1 MLVVV
6 FCAFILGV
14 LAWIRAR
21 RDAARARAYLT
32 DEVTAAVERTA
43 WAERMFSKGYVS
55 QAQLDLERQKLKMS
69 RNRLASY

>member
-6 FCAFILGV
+6 FCAVLLGV
-14 LAWIRAR
+14 LAWVRAK
-21 RDAARARAYLT
+21 RDTERAWAYLAA
-32 DEVTAAVERTA
+32 EVAAAEARTA

-55 QAQLDLERQKLKMS
+55 QAQLDLERQKLKLS